1 MDEITFGEV
10 IRSIRKAK
18 GMTQEEVAEGSG
30 MVTAREKAFFR
41 SCPVSCGGRRKMR

>member
-18 GMTQEEVAEGSG
+18 GMTQEEVAEGICS
-30 MVTAREKAFFR
+30 TR
-41 SCPVSCGGRRKMR
+41 SLHSL

>member
-18 GMTQEEVAEGSG
+18 GMTQEEVAEGICS
-30 MVTAREKAFFR
+30 T
-41 SCPVSCGGRRKMR
+41 SSLSKMENGSQVPST